1 MKITFILLT
10 TLFGISSTYA
20 QTIFDKSSK
29 HLIEKVSNN
38 NEDKLNKKFDLVSYN
53 KAKMFSSPLEALE
66 STAGSTFN
74 KSADD
79 LKPFAT
85 INIQGWGYANN
96 VDNGETLFFG
106 AEYKFK
112 AGAYFTFTLYTDDLK
127 IDKQFKIDIPETANR
142 VQVVSNFSSKVLDN
156 NNKLIIPIYVHY
168 FEGGQG
174 PDFQKDAIWFVSETG
189 EIISKVES
197 AGAEIIVDSKGKTNI
212 FTYGDTN
219 TEYYLN
225 KIDLNNSAN
234 NKQVTI
240 NADLV
245 NYFAGIPIVHKNLN
259 GKDYIVFNH
268 YTERLV
274 DNNTMEFNKNAKY
287 VMDFINYDT
296 FTIEKTYKLPV
307 IGFDQENPYTI
318 PMVTYGMFYNDDKYD
333 ITQTT
338 FNTDSKIE
346 FLYGTYFYNM
356 ILDSEWYN
364 YYVVNED
371 GVIIKKLEEEI
382 VNAGAEIGVTLQE
395 LPNQKDQV
403 AMLVGGKEGISNIK
417 IYNLPEF
424 ELASE
429 FSALH
434 NEDLLSLNFNRITN
448 ENSYNYLFGLNFGEL
463 EGENAYGIVKY
474 YDPKGKEVKKVR
486 LPISN
491 KTEKF
496 SPFLTSATLNPYIIN
511 SDDKI
516 EYIYAYQDKI
526 NNKAANTYAIAQ
538 DENNLVALFGGRT
551 EKGNVTGAGYLSNRK
566 GKIDRIYTYYGSDYS
581 ATSYLTEFYKLP
593 LENLAVNDVTKNNQS
608 IKYLNNIKEIR
619 IDYDYQT
626 YQVYSI
632 DGKLISNGNT
642 VKTIFTNGWNK
653 GIYIIKTIDKLGK
666 TNTAKIVIF

>member
-1 MKITFILLT
+1 MKKTFILLA

-29 HLIEKVSNN
+29 NLIERVSNN

-53 KAKMFSSPLEALE
+53 KAKMFSSPSEALE
-66 STAGSTFN
+66 STAGSSFN

-85 INIQGWGYANN
+85 IDIQGWGYANN

-112 AGAYFTFTLYTDDLK
+112 AGAYFAFTLYTDDLK

-174 PDFQKDAIWFVSETG
+174 PDFQKHAIWFVSETG

-219 TEYYLN
+219 TEYFLN

-274 DNNTMEFNKNAKY
+274 DNNTMEFNEKAKY
-287 VMDFINYDT
+287 AMDFINYDT

-424 ELASE
+424 DLVYD

-448 ENSYNYLFGLNFGEL
+448 DNSYNYLFGLNFGEL
-463 EGENAYGIVKY
+463 EGENAYGIVKH

-491 KTEKF
+491 KTENF

-593 LENLAVNDVTKNNQS
+593 LETLAVNDVTKNNQS
-608 IKYLNNIKEIR
+608 IKYLKNIKEIR

-666 TNTAKIVIF
+666 SNTAKIVIF